1 MSDPLRVL
9 IPDDGSAAAHRA
21 VAHVVSLAARGLSI
35 DVHLLNVQSA
45 VRGSAAS
52 LVPASE
58 LEGYHRDEGMRA
70 LGESIR
76 QIEAARLKP
85 HSHVCVG
92 DPGESILAFATRL
105 QCELI
110 VMGTRGNTGIRSL
123 LLGSVS
129 HAVAHH
135 AHRPIMIVPSHSLA
149 EARSQAAPPK

>member
-9 IPDDGSAAAHRA
+9 IPDDSSAAAHRA

-52 LVPASE
+52 LVPASD

-76 QIEAARLKP
+76 QIEAAGLKP

-92 DPGESILAFATRL
+92 DPGESILTFAARL
-105 QCELI
+105 QCEQI
-110 VMGTRGNTGIRSL
+110 VMGTRGHGIVGTL
-123 LLGSVS
+123 LLGSVAQ
-129 HAVAHH
+129 HVVVHGALRVTLL
-135 AHRPIMIVPSHSLA
+135 R
-149 EARSQAAPPK
+149 

>member
-9 IPDDGSAAAHRA
+9 IADDGSAAAHRA

-52 LVPASE
+52 LVPASD

-76 QIEAARLKP
+76 QIEAAGLKP

-92 DPGESILAFATRL
+92 DPGESILAFAARL
-105 QCELI
+105 QCEQI
-110 VMGTRGNTGIRSL
+110 VMGTRGHGIVGTL
-123 LLGSVS
+123 LLGSVAQHVVV
-129 HAVAHH
+129 HA
-135 AHRPIMIVPSHSLA
+135 SLPVTLL
-149 EARSQAAPPK
+149 R

>member
-52 LVPASE
+52 LVPACV

-76 QIEAARLKP
+76 QIEAAGLKP

-92 DPGESILAFATRL
+92 DPGESILAFAVRL
-105 QCELI
+105 QCEQI
-110 VMGTRGNTGIRSL
+110 VMGTRGHGIVGNL
-123 LLGSVS
+123 LLGSVAQ
-129 HAVAHH
+129 HVVAH
-135 AHRPIMIVPSHSLA
+135 ASLPVTLL
-149 EARSQAAPPK
+149 R